1 MNISDLS
8 ASQLRQA
15 ASIKEQLENLHKR
28 LAGIVGAPAASPA
41 PAAAPRKKGTI
52 TAAGIAR
59 IKAAQKAR
67 WAKIKAAKNAKVVA
81 APKKWKIS
89 AAGMARIRAASKAYW
104 AKKKAAQK

>member
-8 ASQLRQA
+8 VAQLRQA
-15 ASIKEQLENLHKR
+15 ASIKEQLENLHKQLTSILGTATPAR
-28 LAGIVGAPAASPA
+28 PAARS
-41 PAAAPRKKGTI
+41 KKKWKLSAVGLANI
-52 TAAGIAR
+52 RAV
-59 IKAAQKAR
+59 QKAR
-67 WAKIKAAKNAKVVA
+67 WAKIKAAKKTKVVP